1 MNLLIYANLATRKP
15 ESTLTGAIM
24 NWPDFTAGDKVRL
37 SVRFLDMIENARVER
52 MLPIKSA
59 RLSLGLVDTAPT
71 AGTWRIKIG
80 AGASTVNNTTP
91 PLPANIYPSTL
102 AASLNALPVVSGP
115 LSPATVE
122 QIGASWILRFG
133 AGAAVEVTVP
143 ENKLEPEAFARV
155 RQSETNGQYD
165 TEIRL
170 LQAPLA
176 STSTFQRIVPPS
188 PEVTTLQ
195 EGNTDPSGTYFVP
208 EIQKITVP
216 ALFRGTWQ
224 LFYNDTYK
232 SRIFGTEEAAED
244 IQSAINEMLAPLDY
258 RVSVLSPAEGEYLI
272 IFDGANVVGVDV
284 EQMEAIV
291 FDAPEGD
298 VTFDLDLNTRE
309 VFRALAAV
317 PQRQDCVIELEA
329 DIAHDGEN
337 PNDPAS
343 PSSRVTL
350 FQSPVKLRA
359 ELQWDALAAAANV
372 DWLRPP
378 TRRSYIPFTLSQV
391 LTGQQQAFQTVLG
404 DGEATQF
411 VLDHDLHSSI
421 CQIIVRENIE
431 DGRLLRPD
439 EYEVTFSSED
449 SLTITFPDAPASNE
463 YAVQIVAVG
472 PPSVFQ
478 AHTHTM
484 AEVEGLNA
492 FLSDIVTRVTNLE
505 TILPTV
511 TVGVA
516 ATGGAIEIPIP
527 AQTEALFYRGGEKLE
542 IKDGELPTLPRRAPY
557 MLPAIHTTSN
567 STSLSD
573 PLPDP
578 TQTAAGTLW
587 INDSGN
593 AVLIPGGGGQRSAYV
608 ADDGFVG
615 CDARVLYPASRDGTT
630 TSYYPTAFERELF
643 AFFVSEK
650 MLATR
655 RMELVFGLGMATIGA
670 TSRASWVLEIQAG
683 TAPQDT
689 SPATTGPNLQNVLWN
704 ATPILRERLVITQEM
719 VTHTFG
725 VRIKNT
731 LDGMVCDVQNYG
743 LWTGNNAAAPGV
755 ANFALRA
762 RLINFD
768 TENSRPDARGWVLY
782 QLGAVKGTGED
793 GGGADKLK
801 AIIV

>member
-1 MNLLIYANLATRKP
+1 MKLLIYANLSTRKP
-15 ESTLTGAIM
+15 ESTLTGASL
-24 NWPDFTAGDKVRL
+24 NWPDFTAGDKVRIG
-37 SVRFLDMIENARVER
+37 VRFLEMIENSRVER

-59 RLSLGLVDTAPT
+59 RLSLGLVDSRPT
-71 AGTWRIKIG
+71 SGTWRIQIG
-80 AGASTVNNTTP
+80 AGASTPSNTTP
-91 PLPANIYPSTL
+91 PLPVNIFPSSL
-102 AASLNALPVVSGP
+102 AASLNALPVVTGA

-133 AGAAVEVTVP
+133 AGAAVEVSVP

-155 RQSETNGQYD
+155 RQSETAGLYE

-176 STSTFQRIVPPS
+176 SAGTFQRIVPPA

-224 LFYNDTYK
+224 LFYDTAYK
-232 SRIFGTEEAAED
+232 SRIFGTEEAVED
-244 IQSAINEMLAPLDY
+244 VQAAINEMLAPLGY
-258 RVSVLSPAEGEYLI
+258 VVSVISPKEGEYLVV
-272 IFDGANVVGVDV
+272 FDGEDVVGVDV

-298 VTFDLDLNTRE
+298 VTFDLDLDTRE

-317 PQRQDCVIELEA
+317 PQRQDCVLELEA

-337 PNDPAS
+337 PNDPAA

-404 DGEATQF
+404 DGEATEF
-411 VLDHDLHSSI
+411 VLDHELHSSI
-421 CQIIVRENIE
+421 CQIIVRENAE

-527 AQTEALFYRGGEKLE
+527 EITEALFYKGAEKLE
-542 IKDGELPTLPRRAPY
+542 VKDGELPTLPRRAPF
-557 MLPAIHTTSN
+557 MLPAAHWDGSITN
-567 STSLSD
+567 LPD
-573 PLPDP
+573 PLPAP
-578 TQTAAGTLW
+578 VTGTMW
-587 INDSGN
+587 KNNSPD
-593 AVLIPGGGGQRSAYV
+593 AVLIPGGGGIRSAWV
-608 ADDGFVG
+608 PNEGRIWSDG
-615 CDARVLYPASRDGTT
+615 RVLYPVRKDGTT
-630 TSYYPTAFERELF
+630 NSYYPMAFERELF

-650 MLATR
+650 MLASRTL
-655 RMELVFGLGMATIGA
+655 EVVFKVSLATIGA
-670 TSRASWVLEIQAG
+670 SSRASWVLEIGAG

-689 SPATTGPNLQNVLWN
+689 SPATTGPNLQDVIWN
-704 ATPILRERLVITQEM
+704 ATPILRERLVLMQEFAP
-719 VTHTFG
+719 HTFG
-725 VRIKNT
+725 TRIKNT

-743 LWTGNNAAAPGV
+743 LWTGNNAAAPAGP
-755 ANFALRA
+755 NFALRA
-762 RLINFD
+762 RLIAFD
-768 TENSRPDARGWVLY
+768 TENSQPTARGWVFY
-782 QLGAVKGTGED
+782 QLSGAGEGE
-793 GGGADKLK
+793 GGKLK
-801 AIIV
+801 GIIS